1 MLRGFLKTIG
11 TLLVLVV
18 SWQLWAILDK
28 PIDTFV
34 VEGDMTPAER
44 ERIQNALSDV
54 GVEGIL
60 STDLADFERT
70 LESMG
75 WARGV
80 DIRRKWPNK
89 LIVNIRKESPVAKWG
104 MDASVSYTHLRAHE
118 T

>member
-1 MLRGFLKTIG
+1 MLRKVLKTIG

-54 GVEGIL
+54 GVEVCRCL
-60 STDLADFERT
+60 T
-70 LESMG
+70 
-75 WARGV
+75 
-80 DIRRKWPNK
+80 
-89 LIVNIRKESPVAKWG
+89 
-104 MDASVSYTHLRAHE
+104 
-118 T
+118 